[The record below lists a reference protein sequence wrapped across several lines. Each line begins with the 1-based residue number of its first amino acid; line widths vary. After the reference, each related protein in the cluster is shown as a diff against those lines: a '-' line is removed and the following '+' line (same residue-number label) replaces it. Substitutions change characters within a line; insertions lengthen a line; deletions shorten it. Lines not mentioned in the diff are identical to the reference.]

1 MHRAGHPAHSP
12 PLLPRYTSDRLPPER
27 LATLALAPVC
37 LTGLFYAFAGELP
50 RSLAILFL
58 PQALAYCGLAIWARQ
73 NRAVIE
79 RLGLAIIQL
88 RQGLR
93 WGIPT
98 GLALGVL
105 NVSIILWVVPGLGG
119 DIEFLRSTPHAL
131 APPPLMLPWMI
142 IAIAFAIEL
151 NFRGFLLGRFLA
163 LSQQAIVPG
172 YPKLGM
178 VLAVGLSS
186 LAFAFDPFMVVT
198 FKHLHWIALWD
209 GIVWGTIWLRLR
221 NLYAPITAHAVEVIV
236 MYSVMKLI
244 L

>member
-1 MHRAGHPAHSP
+1 MRRPGHPAPTPSYLASHP
-12 PLLPRYTSDRLPPER
+12 SDRLPPER
-27 LATLALAPVC
+27 LASLALAPVC
-37 LTGLFYAFAGELP
+37 LTGLLYAFANELP
-50 RSLAILFL
+50 RSLVILFL

-73 NRAVIE
+73 NGAVIE
-79 RLGLAIIQL
+79 RLGLAIVQL

-98 GLALGVL
+98 GVALGVL

-119 DIEFLRSTPHAL
+119 DINFLRSTPHAL

-142 IAIAFAIEL
+142 IAIAFAIEV

-163 LSQQAIVPG
+163 LGQQAFVPG
-172 YPKLGM
+172 HPKLGM

-209 GIVWGTIWLRLR
+209 GIVWGAIWLRLR